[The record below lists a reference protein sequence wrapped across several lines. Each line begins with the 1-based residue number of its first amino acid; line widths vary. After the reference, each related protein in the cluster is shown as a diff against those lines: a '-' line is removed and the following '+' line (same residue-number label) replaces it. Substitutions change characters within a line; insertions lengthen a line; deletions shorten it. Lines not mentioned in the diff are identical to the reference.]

1 MVLNS
6 SLNSSLFWLRIEEL
20 LQHDDIDFFTE
31 SLRFLR
37 TCFIHE
43 QCVRFL
49 SEKLKRNNQHQG
61 GSEGL
66 SLPRPP
72 VVNAQILACR
82 SKFRNLN
89 QEKIGTEEKNCERC
103 NLEKRRSYLFP
114 SRECKVMM
122 RSSSSGE
129 MLPRLR
135 SGRR

>member
-1 MVLNS
+1 MTTLIS
-6 SLNSSLFWLRIEEL
+6 SQNPCA
-20 LQHDDIDFFTE
+20 
-31 SLRFLR
+31 FLR

-43 QCVRFL
+43 QCVQFL
-49 SEKLKRNNQHQG
+49 SEKLKHNNQHQG

-72 VVNAQILACR
+72 V
-82 SKFRNLN
+82 
-89 QEKIGTEEKNCERC
+89 
-103 NLEKRRSYLFP
+103 EKRRSYLFP